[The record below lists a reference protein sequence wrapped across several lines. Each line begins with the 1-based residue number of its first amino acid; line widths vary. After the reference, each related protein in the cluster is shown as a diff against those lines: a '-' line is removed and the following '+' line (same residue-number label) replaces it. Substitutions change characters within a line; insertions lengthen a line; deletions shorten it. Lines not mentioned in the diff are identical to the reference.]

1 MKSSGDVADFGPYV
15 TSGSEAIT
23 QLTSLVERGL
33 ARAQP
38 SRVDS
43 LLPPPC

>member
-1 MKSSGDVADFGPYV
+1 MESSGDVAGFGPYV
-15 TSGSEAIT
+15 TSGSGAIT
-23 QLTSLVERGL
+23 QLTSLVESDL

-38 SRVDS
+38 SRVHA